1 MHEEERSM
9 YELEYPAPVVKDNSG
24 EGKGPTMIVAMH
36 GYADAGQA
44 IESSADHLKAAL
56 ENRQLASFNSD
67 ELIDYRSRRPA
78 VTIDNDRALE
88 VEPMDLGLKVL
99 RDNSGKSFLL
109 LSGPEPHMR
118 WEAFTTAVVKL
129 VEKFDIED
137 TIMLY
142 AAPMPVP
149 HTRPTVVTAHGTA
162 SRLTEGMVKMDSTM
176 MVPGA
181 AALYIEKA
189 LADKGRTVA
198 GYTAHVPHYL
208 AASPYPQATLE
219 LLDSVAKAAQLNIPL
234 GSIEADIFRV
244 EGQLDE
250 QVNGSE
256 EIEGVVQ
263 QLEQQYDAFMDRYRE
278 EHPQAIMPGEEA
290 VPSAEEISEEFEAF
304 LASLDEDDSEEII
317 HTDIDDREDSAD
329 DNDDRDLG
337 DDI

>member
-1 MHEEERSM
+1 MHEQERSM

-24 EGKGPTMIVAMH
+24 EGKGPTMVVAMH

-109 LSGPEPHMR
+109 LSGPEPDLR

-149 HTRPTVVTAHGTA
+149 HTRPTVVTAHGSS
-162 SRLTEGMVKMDSTM
+162 SRLTEGMVSMDSTM

-198 GYTAHVPHYL
+198 GYTVHVPHYL

-219 LLDSVAKAAQLNIPL
+219 LLGSVAKAAQLNIPL
-234 GSIEADIFRV
+234 GSIEADISRV
-244 EGQLDE
+244 EGQLEE
-250 QVNGSE
+250 QVSGSE
-256 EIEGVVQ
+256 EIESVVQ
-263 QLEQQYDAFMDRYRE
+263 QLEQQYDAFMERYRQE
-278 EHPQAIMPGEEA
+278 NPQAIMPGEEPL
-290 VPSAEEISEEFEAF
+290 PSAEEISEEFEAF
-304 LASLDEDDSEEII
+304 LASLNEEDSREII
-317 HTDIDDREDSAD
+317 HSDRDDREGSD
-329 DNDDRDLG
+329 DDRDLG

>member
-44 IESSADHLKAAL
+44 VESSADHLKAAL

-109 LSGPEPHMR
+109 LSGPEPDMR

-176 MVPGA
+176 RVPGA

-189 LADKGRTVA
+189 LADKGRTVV

-234 GSIEADIFRV
+234 GSIEADISRV

-263 QLEQQYDAFMDRYRE
+263 QLEQQYDAFMERYRE

-304 LASLDEDDSEEII
+304 LASLDEADSEEII
-317 HTDIDDREDSAD
+317 HTDIDDREDSD
-329 DNDDRDLG
+329 DDDDRDLG

>member
-109 LSGPEPHMR
+109 LSGPEPDMR

-162 SRLTEGMVKMDSTM
+162 SRLTDSMVKMDSTM

-181 AALYIEKA
+181 AALYIEQA

-219 LLDSVAKAAQLNIPL
+219 LLDSVAKAAELNIPL
-234 GSIEADIFRV
+234 GSIEADISRV

-263 QLEQQYDAFMDRYRE
+263 QLEQQYDAFMERYRE

-317 HTDIDDREDSAD
+317 HTDIDDREDSD
-329 DNDDRDLG
+329 DDRDLG

>member
-44 IESSADHLKAAL
+44 VESSADHLKAAL

-109 LSGPEPHMR
+109 LSGPEPDMR

-162 SRLTEGMVKMDSTM
+162 SRLTDSMVKMDSTM

-189 LADKGRTVA
+189 LVDKGRTVA

-234 GSIEADIFRV
+234 GSIEADISRV

-263 QLEQQYDAFMDRYRE
+263 QLEQQYDAFMDRYRQ

-304 LASLDEDDSEEII
+304 LASLDESDSEEII
-317 HTDIDDREDSAD
+317 HTDIDDREDSD
-329 DNDDRDLG
+329 DDRDLG